1 MNIALIGTGDMGGAL
16 ALAFSRHH
24 RVTVTASRPGSESA
38 RQVIDASGGRIH
50 EAPRGEAVAE
60 ADLVVLAVP
69 WEAVDDALA
78 DGLPDGKILLVV
90 TVPWVGENALAVGT
104 TTSGA
109 EEVAARVPGARVV
122 QAFNTVAS
130 ATVAAPAAHGAPATV
145 IVCGDDAG
153 AKVVVADLARELG
166 FDVANAGPLTSAR
179 FTEPMGMLW
188 SALAYE
194 GGYGEDVAF
203 RVLRRNDAGP
213 GDDARNREESAAHT
227 AR

>member
-24 RVTVTASRPGSESA
+24 TVTVTGSRPGSESA
-38 RQVIDASGGRIH
+38 RQVIEASGGRIR
-50 EAPRGEAVAE
+50 EASRGEAVQA
-60 ADLVVLAVP
+60 ADVVVLAVP
-69 WEAVDDALA
+69 WEAVDNALA
-78 DGLPDGKILLVV
+78 DGVPEGKILLVV
-90 TVPWVGENALAVGT
+90 TVPWVGDAALAVGT

-109 EEVAARVPGARVV
+109 EQVAARVPGARVV

-130 ATVAAPAAHGAPATV
+130 ATVADPAAHGTPATV

-153 AKVVVADLARELG
+153 AKSVVADLARELG
-166 FDVANAGPLTSAR
+166 FDVADAGPLTSAR

-203 RVLRRNDAGP
+203 RVLRRSDAEP
-213 GDDARNREESAAHT
+213 GGGA
-227 AR
+227 

>member
-24 RVTVTASRPGSESA
+24 HVTVTASRPGSESA
-38 RQVIDASGGRIH
+38 RRVVDESGGGVR
-50 EAPRGEAVAE
+50 EAARAEAVEA

-69 WEAVDDALA
+69 WTAVDQALE

-90 TVPWVGENALAVGT
+90 TVPWIGGDALAIGT

-109 EEVAARVPGARVV
+109 EYVAAKVPGARVV
-122 QAFNTVAS
+122 HGFNTVAS
-130 ATVAAPAAHGAPATV
+130 TTVADPAAHGQPATV
-145 IVCGDDAG
+145 ILAGDDAD
-153 AKVVVADLARELG
+153 AKALVAGLALEIGLDVAD
-166 FDVANAGPLTSAR
+166 AGPLTSAR

-203 RVLRRNDAGP
+203 RVLRPDGAG
-213 GDDARNREESAAHT
+213 RSAQ
-227 AR
+227 